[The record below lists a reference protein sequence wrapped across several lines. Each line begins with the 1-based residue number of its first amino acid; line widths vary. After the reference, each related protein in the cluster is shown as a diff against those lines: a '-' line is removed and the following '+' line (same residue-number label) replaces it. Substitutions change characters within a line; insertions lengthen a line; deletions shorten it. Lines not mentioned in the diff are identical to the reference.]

1 MEVRGKKAGK
11 AAKGAQKPK
20 KAPKAKKPRQARLPG
35 TEDNK
40 IQEIETAA
48 LDYVEVRD
56 ERMEMI
62 KKEKTAKDS
71 LLATMHKNGKTTY
84 RCGEID
90 IAIIPEGEKLKVKI
104 HSGGGQD
111 EPDAPD
117 SDEEG
122 QY

>member
-35 TEDNK
+35 TED
-40 IQEIETAA
+40 
-48 LDYVEVRD
+48 
-56 ERMEMI
+56 
-62 KKEKTAKDS
+62 
-71 LLATMHKNGKTTY
+71 
-84 RCGEID
+84 
-90 IAIIPEGEKLKVKI
+90 KI